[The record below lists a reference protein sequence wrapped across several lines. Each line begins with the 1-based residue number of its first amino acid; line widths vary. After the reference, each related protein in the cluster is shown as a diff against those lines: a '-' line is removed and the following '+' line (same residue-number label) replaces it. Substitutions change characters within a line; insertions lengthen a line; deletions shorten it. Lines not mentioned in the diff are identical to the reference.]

1 MESVLQTYWWF
12 LFIFVVFK
20 CLLDFN
26 KPDTFEY
33 RNYILCLFSTIF
45 FIFLLSYNI
54 AYTKQDF
61 ICGTQ
66 NTSLAFYATLFP
78 YVFIYV
84 LGMLFISVFPGWL
97 RSFSNTFGLTLIRFC
112 GYQTTVEKFRGAIR
126 SDGGEMHGGQMPNLV
141 YPQGN
146 GLNSNTYSSRT
157 SVSSNATLFNDDSR
171 TTRNTQQNHQ
181 DSYSMAINNI
191 YNDPDTFIN
200 ELEFPD
206 EMQINEDGTM
216 NSENWRQLNSIL
228 KNSTDKGKKNEI
240 ARDLLGYIAMKDTI
254 ATYIWVGLLSTIT
267 ILVGQNRLLGET
279 CNADIVDD
287 SKFQQYLATQLK
299 E

>member
-33 RNYILCLFSTIF
+33 RNYILFLFSTIF

-97 RSFSNTFGLTLIRFC
+97 RSFSNTFSGIFPGHVPQFIISQLAGAVLATLVF
-112 GYQTTVEKFRGAIR
+112 GWLFKKSE
-126 SDGGEMHGGQMPNLV
+126 S
-141 YPQGN
+141 
-146 GLNSNTYSSRT
+146 
-157 SVSSNATLFNDDSR
+157 SSN
-171 TTRNTQQNHQ
+171 
-181 DSYSMAINNI
+181 
-191 YNDPDTFIN
+191 
-200 ELEFPD
+200 E
-206 EMQINEDGTM
+206 
-216 NSENWRQLNSIL
+216 
-228 KNSTDKGKKNEI
+228 
-240 ARDLLGYIAMKDTI
+240 
-254 ATYIWVGLLSTIT
+254 
-267 ILVGQNRLLGET
+267 
-279 CNADIVDD
+279 
-287 SKFQQYLATQLK
+287 
-299 E
+299 

>member
-26 KPDTFEY
+26 KPDTFQY
-33 RNYILCLFSTIF
+33 RNYILFLFSTIF

-126 SDGGEMHGGQMPNLV
+126 SDGGEMHDGEPPN
-141 YPQGN
+141 QANNQKQHFNNETMN
-146 GLNSNTYSSRT
+146 GYSVDN
-157 SVSSNATLFNDDSR
+157 VSLFTDDSR
-171 TTRNTQQNHQ
+171 TTRNSQQTQQ

-206 EMQINEDGTM
+206 VMEITDEGTM
-216 NSENWRQLNSIL
+216 DSEKWPQLNSIL
-228 KNSTDKGKKNEI
+228 KNETDKEKKNEI

>member
-26 KPDTFEY
+26 KPDTFQY
-33 RNYILCLFSTIF
+33 RNYILFLFSTIF

-126 SDGGEMHGGQMPNLV
+126 SDGGEMHGGYPNRNDN
-141 YPQGN
+141 Y
-146 GLNSNTYSSRT
+146 SEISYASSTYSPSNRSRT
-157 SVSSNATLFNDDSR
+157 GNS
-171 TTRNTQQNHQ
+171 QQSQQ

-206 EMQINEDGTM
+206 DMEITDEGKMD
-216 NSENWRQLNSIL
+216 SEEWQQLNSIL
-228 KNSTDKGKKNEI
+228 KNETDKDKKNEI

>member
-26 KPDTFEY
+26 KPDTFQY
-33 RNYILCLFSTIF
+33 RATILFLFSTIF

-66 NTSLAFYATLFP
+66 NTSLAFYATIFP

-126 SDGGEMHGGQMPNLV
+126 SDGGEMLSGV
-141 YPQGN
+141 RGN
-146 GLNSNTYSSRT
+146 TREIYNNENENNNNDYDNDNASART
-157 SVSSNATLFNDDSR
+157 ER
-171 TTRNTQQNHQ
+171 THQTQQSQQ
-181 DSYSMAINNI
+181 DSYHMAINNI

-200 ELEFPD
+200 ELDFPE
-206 EMQINEDGTM
+206 EMQLNEDGTM
-216 NSENWRQLNSIL
+216 NSENWPQLNSIL
-228 KNSTDKGKKNEI
+228 QNETDNNKKNEI

>member
-26 KPDTFEY
+26 KPDTFQY
-33 RNYILCLFSTIF
+33 RNYILFLFSTIF

-54 AYTKQDF
+54 AYTTQDF

-126 SDGGEMHGGQMPNLV
+126 SDDGEMHGGQLPNLGNSR
-141 YPQGN
+141 GN
-146 GLNSNTYSSRT
+146 GLNSSIISIGSN
-157 SVSSNATLFNDDSR
+157 VSNGSFHPADGETGTVHS
-171 TTRNTQQNHQ
+171 QQSQQ
-181 DSYSMAINNI
+181 DSY
-191 YNDPDTFIN
+191 
-200 ELEFPD
+200 
-206 EMQINEDGTM
+206 
-216 NSENWRQLNSIL
+216 
-228 KNSTDKGKKNEI
+228 
-240 ARDLLGYIAMKDTI
+240 GY
-254 ATYIWVGLLSTIT
+254 
-267 ILVGQNRLLGET
+267 
-279 CNADIVDD
+279 
-287 SKFQQYLATQLK
+287 QQYL
-299 E
+299 